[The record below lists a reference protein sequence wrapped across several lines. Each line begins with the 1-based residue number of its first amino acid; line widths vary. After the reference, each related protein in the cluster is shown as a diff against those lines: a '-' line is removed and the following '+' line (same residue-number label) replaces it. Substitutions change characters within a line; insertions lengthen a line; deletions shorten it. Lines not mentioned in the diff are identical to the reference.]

1 MSRATVLFDLDGV
14 LLDSRG
20 TTLAAL
26 AGIATAAL
34 GRRVTVDTLPAGA
47 ITAPREEV
55 LAALGV
61 PRPGELL
68 GSCWDIA
75 VATAPGACVFPGVLE
90 GLAALKDAGAA
101 TGLVTLQSR
110 TRLPWLLQPAVLDLL
125 DVTVCWED
133 AEPKPAPDGILLA
146 LDRLG
151 RTAQHA
157 LFVGDTLT
165 DQAAASSAGIA
176 FAGAGWGFAGPHAL
190 AAAGAAAVL
199 SSPAELGTGLLDLI
213 DAAAVAE
220 QSVPADSL

>member
-14 LLDSRG
+14 LLDSRS
-20 TTLAAL
+20 TTLTAL

-34 GRRVTVDTLPAGA
+34 GRRITVDDLPIEA
-47 ITAPREEV
+47 ITTERDEI

-75 VATAPGACVFPGVLE
+75 VATAPGPYLFPGILE
-90 GLAALKDAGAA
+90 GLVALKDARVA

-110 TRLPWLLQPAVLDLL
+110 TRLPWLLPPAVLKLL

-146 LDRLG
+146 LERLDG
-151 RTAQHA
+151 TVERT

-165 DQAAASSAGIA
+165 DQAAARSAGVG
-176 FAGAGWGFAGPHAL
+176 FAGAGWGFTGPHVL
-190 AAAGAAAVL
+190 AAGGTATIL
-199 SSPAELGTGLLDLI
+199 SAPTEIGTGLLDLI
-213 DAAAVAE
+213 DAAGMAE
-220 QSVPADSL
+220 QSVSADSL